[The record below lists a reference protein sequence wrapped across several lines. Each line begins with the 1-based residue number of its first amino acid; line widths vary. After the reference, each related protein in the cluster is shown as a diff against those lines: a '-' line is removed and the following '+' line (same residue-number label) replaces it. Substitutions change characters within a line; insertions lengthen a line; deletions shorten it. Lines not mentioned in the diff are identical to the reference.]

1 MSHHGDEPFA
11 PQRPSFEPGEG
22 FREFRK
28 EPIGKQDEPEQ
39 IARNKLLRATLETTG
54 FRGAVGIHPDG
65 VLRDGDEGLIRF
77 AVGHEDGKVVI
88 DFGKPVAWL
97 GMTPQQAADFAS
109 SILNRAREAGRKQGE
124 TVAFRIGA

>member
-1 MSHHGDEPFA
+1 MSHHGDEPFFGKM
-11 PQRPSFEPGEG
+11 PPFEDVKG
-22 FREFRK
+22 FQEFRK
-28 EPIGKQDEPEQ
+28 EPIGKSQEPEQ
-39 IARNKLLRATLETTG
+39 IARNRLMRELLNTTG
-54 FRGAVGIHPDG
+54 FRGAVGDHPDG
-65 VLRDGDEGLIRF
+65 VLRGGDEGLIQF

-124 TVAFRIGA
+124 TVTFKLGA